1 MEEFRRCCI
10 ERDSKSA
17 MTIFSSLSE
26 GMKKR
31 AARRTIDGG
40 NRAIHLLA
48 EVCNG
53 DAISTLVEYGCNK
66 NVRNKSNQ
74 TPVMIAAQHNNI
86 DAFTALIKVGAARC
100 TPIDRFK
107 KYQKTIDL
115 YEVVFTHER
124 CDMLKMLLDDPNS
137 HLINDSCTSSLR
149 GCNTWV
155 YRLARRSLE
164 LLEIILSH
172 TRRCHDG
179 WPLNY
184 RLGYMLAEAI
194 KAKFY
199 AGVTMILDRD
209 IQSLNYLLRN
219 LYSCPIENINGDVT
233 MTRLLVDRCKGYD
246 GKLLIAAA
254 CRCPSEVMRAAR
266 SYVIDEGWFTILKFT
281 TYVSSIECLEIVF
294 CALYD
299 KIREMNHRLD
309 DIKIRHIDAVRFFY
323 VSFVDQTKGP
333 CRIPRYAD
341 GPIPRLREI
350 ARHHLRLIP
359 IHNSLQ
365 LAKTRKIERT
375 DPLSL
380 SSLFFTSKS
389 KFNH

>member
-10 ERDSKSA
+10 ARDATSA
-17 MTIFSSLSE
+17 MSIFSTMND

-31 AARRTIDGG
+31 ATRRTIIDG

-48 EVCNG
+48 EVCTENT
-53 DAISTLVEYGCNK
+53 IFEMVEYGRNK
-66 NVRNKSNQ
+66 NVCNSSNQ
-74 TPVMIAAQHNNI
+74 TPIMIAAQHNNI
-86 DAFTALIKVGAARC
+86 DAFAALIKVGAARC

-115 YEVVFTHER
+115 YEVVFTHGR
-124 CDMLKMLLDDPNS
+124 CDMLKMLLDDPDS
-137 HLINDSCTSSLR
+137 HLIKDMCTSSLR
-149 GCNTWV
+149 GGDVWV
-155 YRLARRSLE
+155 YRLTCQNLE
-164 LLEIILSH
+164 LLNVLLSH
-172 TRRCHDG
+172 TERCYKG
-179 WPLNY
+179 WSLNF
-184 RLGYMLAEAI
+184 RLGYMLAEAV
-194 KAKFY
+194 KAKSY
-199 AGVTMILDRD
+199 AGVTMILDRNVE
-209 IQSLNYLLRN
+209 SLNYLLRN

-294 CALYD
+294 CLLYD

-323 VSFVDQTKGP
+323 VSFVDQTKGSYK
-333 CRIPRYAD
+333 IPRYAD